1 MVMISDISD
10 GELPRALSG
19 LGQTTSNGVFATGGG
34 PLSKGTQGE
43 SVRRMQALLNSFG
56 YKLTPDGIF
65 GSGTEA
71 AVRAV
76 QAKLGMAQTGIYDN
90 ALDARI
96 TSMNQSGIIDATTND
111 LKQIAVA
118 RSTPASNAVPGLVVS
133 TGQPK
138 PGDQLVIP
146 NGVMTPQ
153 YPGLSVMDRLH
164 NLVRPVA
171 DILRVDPMM
180 VVVGGG
186 LLLGSALLYGVYVA
200 TQGRPTKLASPAS
213 TVKLNGVGKKR
224 RKSRRKTKRS
234 SK

>member
-96 TSMNQSGIIDATTND
+96 TSMNQSGIIDATPND

-118 RSTPASNAVPGLVVS
+118 RSMPASNAVPGLIVS

-146 NGVMTPQ
+146 NEVMT
-153 YPGLSVMDRLH
+153 PGLSVMDRLH

-171 DILRVDPMM
+171 NILRVDPMM